1 LNLLDE
7 NFPKDQLPLLKKWH
21 IPFRRFGQDI
31 ARLGVKD
38 PDILPLLHQHR
49 RVTFFTLDGDFFDAA
64 LCHPAYGLVW
74 LDVRAD
80 DAAHIMRRFLKHSRF
95 NSQARRMGIVARA
108 HHKGI
113 EFWQHHRAVLQ
124 RARWIRTTAE

>member
-7 NFPKDQLPLLKKWH
+7 NFPKDQLPLLKEWR
-21 IPFRRFGQDI
+21 IPFRRIGHDL

-38 PDILPLLHQHR
+38 HDIVPPLHR
-49 RVTFFTLDGDFFDAA
+49 HRGVTFFPLDWDFFDAT

-80 DAAHIMRRFLKHSRF
+80 DAAHFTRRFLKHPRF
-95 NSQARRMGIVARA
+95 NTQAKRMGVVARA
-108 HHKGI
+108 HHGAI
-113 EFWQHHRAVLQ
+113 DFWRRNRAALEQ
-124 RARWIRTTAE
+124 AHWIRERVL